1 MAVKKILILTANP
14 KNSDKLR
21 LDEEVREIQEGL
33 QRSRS
38 RDQFEIIA
46 KWAVRPDDLR
56 RALLDHE
63 PHIVHFSGHGVGT
76 KGLVLENN
84 VGQMQ
89 LVSAPSLARL
99 FKLFKEKVECVLL
112 NACYSEVQAAA
123 IHQHID
129 CVIGMNQAIGDRAAI
144 EFAVG
149 FYDGLGAGRGYS
161 DAFEFGVS
169 AIDLEGIP
177 ETATPQLKQRHP
189 SASKAAVTAPSVQD
203 MSASEPA
210 AASVG
215 QSVSQSDGQSGNQS
229 VEQKAA
235 PVTQPS
241 IPPQLDN
248 RSRLFISYKRGVE
261 PDEGIARQVYESLR
275 ADHEVFI
282 DQTMPVGAPWAE
294 RIEQALQQSDFLIIF
309 LSAQSVHSE
318 MVLGEIETAH
328 RLMKTSGW
336 PVILP
341 VRLGYR
347 EPFVYPL
354 SAYLNPI
361 NWALWDTDADT
372 PRLLEEL
379 QRAIAGAG
387 LSIDSESAKR
397 KATVVSA
404 DIPSDAESAPAIPR
418 PQPSAQPVSFQPVAL
433 EPAEG
438 TMDPESKLYV
448 ERGCDAIAQAT
459 IQRQGV
465 TLTIKGPRQM
475 GKSSLLMQ
483 TIDAAMKAGKQVV
496 FLDFQ
501 LFDQDVLKS
510 ADTFYPEFCR
520 SMTEQLGLP
529 DRVADYW
536 AGSSGNIQR
545 CTRYMQTHVLQEV
558 GSPLVLAMDE
568 VDRMFDADYRSDF
581 FSMLRSWHNNRAL
594 PMSRIW
600 KQFDLALVTA
610 TEPYHLIA
618 NLNQSPFNV
627 GEVLLLSD
635 FDSAQ
640 VTDLNQRHGNP
651 LMPNEEQ
658 ALMAL
663 LNGHPYLVR
672 RSLYLVASQ
681 QMSVAELFDQA
692 GTDNG
697 PFGDHLRYHLFR
709 IYDKQEL
716 AQGLL
721 QVILAKTC
729 PDERIA
735 RLLSA
740 AGLVRRDNEQ
750 VVPRCQLYADYFRRH
765 LHG

>member
-1 MAVKKILILTANP
+1 MKKILILTANP

-38 RDQFEIIA
+38 RDQFEIIP

-63 PHIVHFSGHGVGT
+63 PNIVHFSGHGAGAT
-76 KGLVLENN
+76 GLVLENN
-84 VGQMQ
+84 AGQMQ
-89 LVSAPSLARL
+89 QVSTPSLARL
-99 FKLFKEKVECVLL
+99 FKLFKDKVECVLL

-149 FYDGLGAGRGYS
+149 FYDGLGAGRSYS

-177 ETATPQLKQRHP
+177 ETATPQLKQRSP
-189 SASKAAVTAPSVQD
+189 SASQSGAITPPVKTSV
-203 MSASEPA
+203 PA
-210 AASVG
+210 EAASV
-215 QSVSQSDGQSGNQS
+215 QSPLLSNQVTAEPELPS
-229 VEQKAA
+229 E
-235 PVTQPS
+235 PVTPR
-241 IPPQLDN
+241 PN
-248 RSRLFISYKRGVE
+248 TNTRSRIFISYKRGVE
-261 PDEGIARQVYESLR
+261 PDEPVASEVYR
-275 ADHEVFI
+275 ALSGAHDVFI
-282 DQTMPVGAPWAE
+282 DQTMPVGTPWAE
-294 RIEQALQQSDFLIIF
+294 QIEQALQASDFLIIL
-309 LSAQSVHSE
+309 LSAESVHSE

-328 RLMKTSGW
+328 RLMKTSGR
-336 PVILP
+336 PMILP

-361 NWALWDTDADT
+361 NWALWETPADT
-372 PRLLEEL
+372 PQLLEEL
-379 QRAIAGAG
+379 QRAISGAG
-387 LSIDSESAKR
+387 LSINSENAKR
-397 KATVVSA
+397 KVTVVSN
-404 DIPSDAESAPAIPR
+404 DSATTPAIPR
-418 PQPSAQPVSFQPVAL
+418 PQPSAQPVSLHPVVL

-438 TMDPESKLYV
+438 TMDPESQLYV
-448 ERGCDAIAQAT
+448 ERACDEIALST

-483 TIDAAMKAGKQVV
+483 VMDVAIKVGKQVV

-501 LFDQDVLKS
+501 LFDQEVLKS
-510 ADTFYPEFCR
+510 ADTFYPQFCR

-529 DRVADYW
+529 DRVAESW
-536 AGSSGNIQR
+536 EGSSGNIQR
-545 CTRYMQTHVLQEV
+545 CTRYMQTHVLKEL

-627 GEVLLLSD
+627 GEVLLLTD
-635 FDSAQ
+635 FTSAQ

-651 LMPNEEQ
+651 LTPAEER

-672 RSLYLVASQ
+672 RALYLIARQ
-681 QMSVAELFDQA
+681 QLSVAALFDQA
-692 GTDNG
+692 DGDNG

-709 IYDKQEL
+709 IYDKQDL

-721 QVILAKTC
+721 QVIRSGTC
-729 PDERIA
+729 PDERIS

-740 AGLVRRDNEQ
+740 AGLVRREDEQ